1 MASGIYLKNI
11 LPFRGEIMRNLKT
24 IRLSPLFLC
33 LLGLAFS
40 TVNAVEH
47 KVNHLTE
54 EQALELGKE
63 IYIYG
68 YPLVTMDMTRKV
80 MTNVEKVEGLRA
92 PMGQFVNAR
101 EYPTAQFRDVTA
113 PNADTL
119 YSSAWIDL
127 KAEPY
132 ILHVPEMTGR
142 YYLMPILNGWTDV
155 FADPGTRTNGTK
167 AQDFAI
173 VGPHWHGKLPKGVK
187 ELKSST
193 DIAWILGR
201 TYCTGTL
208 EDYKIVHALQDQYKL
223 TPLSAFGKEYTPAN
237 GKVIPSINMKIPVRD
252 QVNAMTA
259 SAYFNKLSELL
270 KDNPPTKQDAA
281 MLAKMTKIGMV
292 PGEPYDFSKMDSA
305 FVKGLN
311 NSVKVAQEAIMAH
324 DKKAGVIK
332 NGWIF
337 TTKTGIYG
345 TDYLQRAF
353 ITAVGLGA
361 NRPQDAI
368 YPTTKVDNKG
378 EKLNGSDHYTIHFAK
393 GQLPPVKGFW
403 SLTMYDDHYFFAENA
418 LNRYTLSPRDN
429 LQKNQ
434 DGSIDLYIQH
444 ESPGKDKESNWL
456 PAPKEDFILMF
467 RFYWPEEAIINGKW
481 NPPAVVKTKS

>member
-1 MASGIYLKNI
+1 
-11 LPFRGEIMRNLKT
+11 MRKVRSST
-24 IRLSPLFLC
+24 LSPLLLC
-33 LLGLAFS
+33 LLVLVFS
-40 TVNAVEH
+40 TANATSHTAE
-47 KVNHLTE
+47 NLTE
-54 EQALELGKE
+54 EQALQLGKE

-80 MTNVEKVEGLRA
+80 MTNVETVEGLRA

-101 EYPTAQFRDVTA
+101 EYPDAKFRDVTA

-119 YSSAWIDL
+119 YSSAWINL
-127 KAEPY
+127 SAEPY
-132 ILHVPEMTGR
+132 ILHVPDMNGR
-142 YYLMPILNGWTDV
+142 YYLMPMLSGWTDV
-155 FADPGTRTNGTK
+155 FADPGTRTTGTK

-173 VGPHWHGKLPKGVK
+173 VGPKWHGKLPKDVK

-193 DIAWILGR
+193 DMVWILGR
-201 TYCTGTL
+201 TYCTGTP
-208 EDYKIVHALQDQYKL
+208 EDYKAVHALQDQYKL
-223 TPLSAFGKEYTPAN
+223 TPLSSYGKEYTPPK
-237 GKVIPSINMKIPVRD
+237 GKVVHSINMKIPVRD

-281 MLAKMTKIGMV
+281 IVAKMAKLGMV

-305 FVKGLN
+305 IIKGLDD
-311 NSVKVAQEAIMAH
+311 SVKVAQAAIMAH
-324 DKKAGVIK
+324 EKKAGVDK
-332 NGWIF
+332 NGWLF
-337 TTKTGIYG
+337 STKTGVYG
-345 TDYLQRAF
+345 TDYIQRAF

-368 YPTTKVDNKG
+368 YPATLVDNKG
-378 EKLNGSDHYTIHFAK
+378 EKLNGANLYTIHFVK

-403 SLTMYDDHYFFAENA
+403 SLTMYNDQYFFTDNA

-429 LQKNQ
+429 LQKNK
-434 DGSIDLYIQH
+434 DGSVDLYIQH

-456 PAPKEDFILMF
+456 PAPKGDFILMF
-467 RFYWPEEAIINGKW
+467 RFYWPEAAIINGKW
-481 NPPAVVKTKS
+481 SPPPVVKIK

>member
-1 MASGIYLKNI
+1 
-11 LPFRGEIMRNLKT
+11 MRN
-24 IRLSPLFLC
+24 IRAAALSPLFLC

-40 TVNAVEH
+40 TVNATPSSAE
-47 KVNHLTE
+47 NLTQ
-54 EQALELGKE
+54 EQALALGKE

-80 MTNVEKVEGLRA
+80 MTNVETVEGLRA
-92 PMGQFVNAR
+92 PLGQFVNAR
-101 EYPTAQFRDVTA
+101 EYPNATFRDVTA

-119 YSSAWIDL
+119 YSSAWINL
-127 KAEPY
+127 SAEPY
-132 ILHVPEMTGR
+132 ILHVPDMNGR
-142 YYLMPILNGWTDV
+142 YYLMPLLNGWTDV
-155 FADPGTRTNGTK
+155 FADPGTRTTGTK

-173 VGPHWHGKLPKGVK
+173 VGPTWHGKLPKGMK
-187 ELKSST
+187 QLKSAT
-193 DIAWILGR
+193 NMVWILGR
-201 TYCTGTL
+201 TYCTGTP

-223 TPLSAFGKEYTPAN
+223 TPLSAFGKEYTPPN

-281 MLAKMTKIGMV
+281 MLAKMAKIGMV

-305 FVKGLN
+305 IVKGLN
-311 NSVKVAQEAIMAH
+311 DSVKTAQEAIMAQ
-324 DKKAGVIK
+324 DKKAGVNK

-353 ITAVGLGA
+353 ITAIGLGA

-368 YPTTKVDNKG
+368 YPVTTVDNKD
-378 EKLNGSDHYTIHFAK
+378 EKLNGSNRYKIHFAK
-393 GQLPPVKGFW
+393 DQLPPVKGFW
-403 SLTMYDDHYFFAENA
+403 SLTMYNDQYFFTENT

-429 LQKNQ
+429 LQKNK
-434 DGSIDLYIQH
+434 DGSVDLYIQH
-444 ESPGKDKESNWL
+444 ESPSQDQESNWL
-456 PAPKEDFILMF
+456 PAPKGDFILMF

-481 NPPAVVKTKS
+481 SLPPVVKQE